1 MQKNYKSQNIKT
13 STVTITSE
21 NRSLRNR
28 SLRKWVT
35 SEMIHFGKFVASKM
49 RQVHE
54 VFLFGSSLI
63 SK

>member
-1 MQKNYKSQNIKT
+1 MQKNYKSRNIKT

-49 RQVHE
+49 GQVHE